1 MNSGCSP
8 IVLCVALW
16 IVICSCSILAM
27 ELGIFSTR
35 GSHNLNLTLKPRETT
50 IIPRRRPKNAMKTS
64 MTKHRMK

>member
-1 MNSGCSP
+1 
-8 IVLCVALW
+8 
-16 IVICSCSILAM
+16 M